1 LAILLNNLKGK
12 ERVSLSDKDYESSDF
27 NVLLISS
34 KWKLFVIY
42 TSQLIRYL
50 QQWSILSSQFSRV

>member
-34 KWKLFVIY
+34 DCILFVIY